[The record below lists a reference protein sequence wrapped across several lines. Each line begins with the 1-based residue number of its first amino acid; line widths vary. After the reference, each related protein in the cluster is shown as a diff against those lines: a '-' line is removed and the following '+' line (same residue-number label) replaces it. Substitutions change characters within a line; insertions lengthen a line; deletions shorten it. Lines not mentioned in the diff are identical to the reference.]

1 MGKTRRLVAAIFALV
16 IGVVLS
22 VTAAGCT
29 EAEAAASPEA
39 TANSLL
45 STLTSGDLG
54 ATPLTYETASVDVAA
69 QITEVLEPLE
79 AAAASASA
87 QTDQPRVQLV
97 SVSEPT
103 DGNNDGSTATATF
116 NWTWPLAD
124 GVTWDYQTNAGL
136 VFTTDAVLGATAT
149 GEGDGVAQPLAEGE
163 GTWAVQWS
171 PDILIPDLQPAQ
183 RVKVLRSTPQ
193 RASILDGD
201 GIALVEPRPVW
212 RIGIDKTLIPAEQ
225 WEDGARQLVAL
236 IDQAGYTFDADA
248 YVDRV
253 AAAGD
258 RAFVELITL
267 RQENSPVSRT
277 DVEHVPGGRALD
289 QMKDLAPT
297 AEFAR
302 AFLGTVGEATAEII
316 ENSGGTIMAG
326 DVTGL
331 SGLQKT
337 YNSRLAGTPGYTVQ
351 IVTTDGTV
359 VRDAFASASEEGVPI
374 ATTLSKDW
382 QLAAEHLL
390 ADVGPAAAIVAIEPS
405 TNTVRVA
412 ANGPGSAG
420 YNTALLG
427 QYPPGSTFKVADAL
441 ALRRAGLTADTIVP
455 CTDSISVAGRVF
467 QNVPGYPTDALGSVP
482 LRVAFANS
490 CNTAFVSQL
499 DTVTP
504 AALKDAAGD
513 LGLGVPVPIGVA
525 AEFGSVPADPSATE
539 HAADLLGQGLVT
551 ASPFAMA
558 RLAASVAAGHRV
570 DPLLVVPFAAD
581 EAAGGADGSA
591 GGADVPASELTADEA
606 AFLRELMAGVV
617 AEGSATILQ
626 DVPGIV
632 GAKTGTAQFG
642 DGSQNHTWM
651 IAIAG
656 DLAVAVFVEEGE
668 FGSTTSGPIMA
679 AFLHEVLG

>member
-1 MGKTRRLVAAIFALV
+1 MEYRRAVGAAGKRPAMGHRLRRLALGLVAIFATVLLV
-16 IGVVLS
+16 GCGSDDAGSGPDVAANALVSAL
-22 VTAAGCT
+22 AAGT
-29 EAEAAASPEA
+29 Q
-39 TANSLL
+39 
-45 STLTSGDLG
+45 GDMRI
-54 ATPLTYETASVDVAA
+54 TNETASVDTEAYLA
-69 QITEVLEPLE
+69 EVLRPLLDASNLAEP
-79 AAAASASA
+79 
-87 QTDQPRVQLV
+87 PVQV
-97 SVSEPT
+97 ASVSAPS
-103 DGNNDGSTATATF
+103 DGNREGSTATATL
-116 NWTWPLAD
+116 NWSWPLAD
-124 GVTWDYQTNAGL
+124 GVNWDYQTTAEL
-136 VFTTDAVLGATAT
+136 VFTADAVATPGGGANDEA
-149 GEGDGVAQPLAEGE
+149 G
-163 GTWAVQWS
+163 WAVQWS
-171 PDILIPDLQPAQ
+171 PAILVPDLAPAQ
-183 RVKVLRSTPQ
+183 RVKVLRSTPP

-201 GIALVEPRPVW
+201 GVPLVEPRPVW

-225 WEDGARQLVAL
+225 WEDGARALVAL

-248 YVDRV
+248 YVGRV
-253 AAAGD
+253 AAAGE

-267 RQENSPVSRT
+267 RQENSPVSRSE
-277 DVEHVPGGRALD
+277 VEQVPGGRALD

-302 AFLGTVGEATAEII
+302 ALLGNVGEATAEII
-316 ENSGGTIMAG
+316 ENSGGEILAG
-326 DVTGL
+326 DMTGL

-337 YNSRLAGTPGYTVQ
+337 YNARLAGTPGYTVQ
-351 IVTTDGTV
+351 IVTTDGSV
-359 VRDAFASASEEGVPI
+359 VRDAFASASEDGIPI
-374 ATTLSKDW
+374 ATALHKDW
-382 QLAAEHLL
+382 QLAAERLL
-390 ADVGPAAAIVAIEPS
+390 AGVAPAAAIVAIEPS
-405 TNTVRVA
+405 SGAVRVA

-441 ALRRAGLTADTIVP
+441 ALRRAGLNADSIVP
-455 CTDSISVAGRVF
+455 CTESINVAGRVF
-467 QNVPGYPTDALGSVP
+467 QNVPGYPTYALGDVP

-499 DTVTP
+499 DTITP
-504 AALKDAAGD
+504 AALKEAAAD
-513 LGLGVPVPIGVA
+513 LGIGVATPIGVG
-525 AEFGSVPADPSATE
+525 AEFGSVPESPGETE

-570 DPLLVVPFAAD
+570 DPILVEPLAGASAD
-581 EAAGGADGSA
+581 NGGEPIPVSN
-591 GGADVPASELTADEA
+591 LTSDEA